1 MRVPSARAR
10 FSKRGS
16 NFQLLAAIIVKS
28 GSRPRRPIPADMA
41 NPDPME
47 L

>member
-16 NFQLLAAIIVKS
+16 NFQRLAAITLKS
-28 GSRPRRPIPADMA
+28 GSRPQACDSGRY
-41 NPDPME
+41 E
-47 L
+47 